1 MKFEYQRTT
10 MMHERDMNKY
20 GAEGWELVAVVQ
32 PTSFGL
38 IMFWKR
44 KIQDFKDVLTLADIH
59 GSHGQ
64 G

>member
-10 MMHERDMNKY
+10 MIHERDMNKY

-32 PTSFGL
+32 PTNFGP

-44 KIQDFKDVLTLADIH
+44 QVPADA
-59 GSHGQ
+59 
-64 G
+64 